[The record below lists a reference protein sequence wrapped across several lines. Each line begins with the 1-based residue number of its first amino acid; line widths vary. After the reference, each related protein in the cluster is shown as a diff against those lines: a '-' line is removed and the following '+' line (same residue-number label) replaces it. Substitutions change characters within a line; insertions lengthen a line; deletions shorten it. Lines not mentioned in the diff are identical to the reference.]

1 MYDSQ
6 RNRSGSLN
14 GRYLMMQDGQAGGGG
29 SGYRSEHQGRRGKE
43 HKCSGA
49 QTYRRGRVLLFLEKL
64 QAKRG
69 TLARQLEQAEFEA
82 IRPVLCGELKAIDQ
96 VIEEYVLLFD
106 LQEDADSSTTLPRN
120 EREE

>member
-1 MYDSQ
+1 M
-6 RNRSGSLN
+6 
-14 GRYLMMQDGQAGGGG
+14 
-29 SGYRSEHQGRRGKE
+29 
-43 HKCSGA
+43 
-49 QTYRRGRVLLFLEKL
+49 LFLEKL